1 MCGVCTYA
9 GCAELARIQDLHTCR
24 VCMCAEFAHLQGVRC
39 CACKQGVHVCAC
51 VCVGGSPPVRSGHGD
66 TGTRSGAWQGLGL
79 ILHPWASFY
88 SSHSMRSWM
97 RPTGLQLPI
106 ASLPKPRSHARGHI
120 PISMQVPGTLLGV
133 MLPLGTGRGHT
144 CHQQHPDV
152 QAEPEA
158 SSALSS
164 AAALPEKGRNRCC
177 RLM

>member
-1 MCGVCTYA
+1 
-9 GCAELARIQDLHTCR
+9 
-24 VCMCAEFAHLQGVRC
+24 
-39 CACKQGVHVCAC
+39 
-51 VCVGGSPPVRSGHGD
+51 
-66 TGTRSGAWQGLGL
+66 
-79 ILHPWASFY
+79 
-88 SSHSMRSWM
+88 M

-106 ASLPKPRSHARGHI
+106 ASLPKPRSHARSHI

-133 MLPLGTGRGHT
+133 MLPLGTGRG
-144 CHQQHPDV
+144 QHPDV

>member
-1 MCGVCTYA
+1 
-9 GCAELARIQDLHTCR
+9 
-24 VCMCAEFAHLQGVRC
+24 
-39 CACKQGVHVCAC
+39 
-51 VCVGGSPPVRSGHGD
+51 
-66 TGTRSGAWQGLGL
+66 
-79 ILHPWASFY
+79 
-88 SSHSMRSWM
+88 M

-144 CHQQHPDV
+144 CHQQQPDV